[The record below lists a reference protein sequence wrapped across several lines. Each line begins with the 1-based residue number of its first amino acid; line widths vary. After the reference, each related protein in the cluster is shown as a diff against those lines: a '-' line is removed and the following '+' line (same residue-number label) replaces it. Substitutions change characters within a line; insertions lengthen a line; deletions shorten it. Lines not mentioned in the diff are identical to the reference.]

1 MSEQDSRSQKPP
13 TGDVPIYTV
22 PDAPKTAPNSQA
34 GLAAHR
40 GSQIKQTRPSPKPG
54 QPGSR
59 FNPRVVERQGSRNTG
74 KVIEHGDK
82 KETTREAIV
91 RGAKRG
97 LVEGLTRQPPPKR
110 ELSKDPE
117 PEITEVPEDLKPER
131 AEPQAAEEPVIESA
145 PEAIKNPEQARRDLE
160 VTASMVFGKKG
171 QGLGKAKAAVR
182 LTQPKQSTMV
192 PLPESEN
199 QTPSSAQQQT
209 QKGEPKR
216 VLLNDFEAENPSDA
230 ELEKDDGGFDR

>member
-1 MSEQDSRSQKPP
+1 MSEQDSRNQKPP

-59 FNPRVVERQGSRNTG
+59 FNPRVVERQGAKSMGR
-74 KVIEHGDK
+74 VIEHGDK
-82 KETTREAIV
+82 KETTREAVV

-97 LVEGLTRQPPPKR
+97 LVEGLTRQPPKR
-110 ELSKDPE
+110 ELGKDPE

-131 AEPQAAEEPVIESA
+131 VEPQTPEEPVIESV
-145 PEAIKNPEQARRDLE
+145 PEAVKNPGPAARRDLE
-160 VTASMVFGKKG
+160 VTASMIFGKKG
-171 QGLGKAKAAVR
+171 QGLGKVDGAVR
-182 LTQPKQSTMV
+182 LTNPKQSTMV
-192 PLPESEN
+192 PLPGSEN
-199 QTPSSAQQQT
+199 QTPSPAEPQT

-216 VLLNDFEAENPSDA
+216 VLLNDFEAENPSDT
-230 ELEKDDGGFDR
+230 EVEKDDGGFDR